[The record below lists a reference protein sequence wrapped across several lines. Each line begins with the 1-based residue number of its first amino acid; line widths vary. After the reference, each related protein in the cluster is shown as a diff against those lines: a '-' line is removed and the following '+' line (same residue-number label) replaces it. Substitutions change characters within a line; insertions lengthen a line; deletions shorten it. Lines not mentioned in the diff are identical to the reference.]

1 MPTPITV
8 VGAERIVECLLPISA
23 TSVLSIGPT
32 PCWLAQ
38 AFAGLAVIDELPD
51 RAIAATTQIDRRYD
65 VVVLTTTGC
74 FGDTTSD
81 RALLH
86 TAVLHLQR
94 DGHLAL
100 IRPAGNQLPLAAGQR
115 LDLIHTYRTT

>member
-1 MPTPITV
+1 M
-8 VGAERIVECLLPISA
+8 
-23 TSVLSIGPT
+23 
-32 PCWLAQ
+32 
-38 AFAGLAVIDELPD
+38 
-51 RAIAATTQIDRRYD
+51 
-65 VVVLTTTGC
+65 VVLTTTGC

-100 IRPAGNQLPLAAGQR
+100 IRPGGNQLPLAAGQR
-115 LDLIHTYRTT
+115 LDLIHIEQLEDSDATTTLLRR